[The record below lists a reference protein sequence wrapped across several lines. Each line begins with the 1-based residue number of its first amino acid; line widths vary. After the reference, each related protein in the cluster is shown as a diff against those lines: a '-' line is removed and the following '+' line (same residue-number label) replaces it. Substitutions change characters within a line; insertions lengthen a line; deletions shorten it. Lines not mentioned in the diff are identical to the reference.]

1 MGKRKTTPL
10 KDYASDGHHCS
21 LELKTTKLGMVS
33 FFRDLQQEDLDE
45 IVKRFSATHYREG
58 DEIYYQGD
66 TAHYLRVVVDGAVK
80 LLRYTD
86 EGKDVVLDILN
97 PGSYFGSLK
106 LLGSDVYTDSA
117 VAQTGCCILSVGLK
131 DFREILQDYPSV
143 SIAILEMS
151 AEKLRSSQEQIK
163 QLTTEPVET
172 RIANILLT
180 LTEKFGENKEKGTL
194 IQLPFSRKDLADMA
208 GTTTESASR
217 VMSNFQKKGI
227 IETGRQWVAIQDV
240 EMLRSIAE
248 H

>member
-10 KDYASDGHHCS
+10 KEHVPDGHHCT
-21 LELKTTKLGMVS
+21 LELKTAKLGMVS
-33 FFRDLQQEDLDE
+33 FFRDLSQEELDE
-45 IVKRFSATHYREG
+45 IVKRFSATHYQSG
-58 DEIYYQGD
+58 DGIYYQD
-66 TAHYLRVVVDGAVK
+66 EPAHYLRVVVEGAVK

-106 LLGSDVYTDSA
+106 LLGSDIYTESA
-117 VAQTGCCILSVGLK
+117 VAQSGCCILSIGLK
-131 DFREILQDYPSV
+131 DFRQILHEYPSV
-143 SIAILEMS
+143 GIAILETS
-151 AEKLRSSQEQIK
+151 AEKLRTSQEQIK

-194 IQLPFSRKDLADMA
+194 IQLPFSRKDLADIA

-217 VMSNFQKKGI
+217 VMSNFQKEGF

-240 EMLRSIAE
+240 EMLRSIAG

>member
-10 KDYASDGHHCS
+10 KDHAPDGHHCT

-33 FFRDLQQEDLDE
+33 FFRDLKQDELDQ
-45 IVKRFSATHYREG
+45 IVKRFSANHYQAG
-58 DEIYYQGD
+58 DEIYYQGEP
-66 TAHYLRVVVDGAVK
+66 ARYLRVVVEGAVK
-80 LLRYTD
+80 LLEYTE

-106 LLGSDVYTDSA
+106 LLGSDVYTESA
-117 VAQTGCCILSVGLK
+117 VAQSGSCILSIGLK
-131 DFREILQDYPSV
+131 DFREILQGFPSV
-143 SIAILEMS
+143 GIAILDTS
-151 AEKLRSSQEQIK
+151 AEKLRSSQEHIK

-180 LTEKFGENKEKGTL
+180 LSEKFGENKEEGTL

-217 VMSNFQKKGI
+217 VMSNFQKEGI
-227 IETGRQWVAIQDV
+227 IDTGRQWVEVEDIEQLKAIIQK
-240 EMLRSIAE
+240 
-248 H
+248 

>member
-10 KDYASDGHHCS
+10 KDYAPDGHHCS
-21 LELKTTKLGMVS
+21 LELKTSKLGMVS
-33 FFRDLQQEDLDE
+33 FFRDLKQEDLDE

-58 DEIYYQGD
+58 AEIYYQGD
-66 TAHYLRVVVDGAVK
+66 PANYLRVVVDGAVK

-86 EGKDVVLDILN
+86 EGKDVVLDILE

-106 LLGSDVYTDSA
+106 LLGSDVYTESA
-117 VAQTGCCILSVGLK
+117 VAQSGCCILSVGLK
-131 DFREILQDYPSV
+131 DFREILQEYPSV
-143 SIAILEMS
+143 GIAILEVS

-180 LTEKFGENKEKGTL
+180 LTEKFGENKKEGTL

-217 VMSNFQKKGI
+217 VMSNFQKEGI
-227 IETGRQWVAIQDV
+227 IETGRQWVALKDIKK
-240 EMLRSIAE
+240 LRTIIE
-248 H
+248 D

>member
-1 MGKRKTTPL
+1 MVKRKTTPL
-10 KDYASDGHHCS
+10 KDYAPDGHHCS
-21 LELKTTKLGMVS
+21 LDLKTKKLGMVS
-33 FFRDLQQEDLDE
+33 FFQDLDQKELDE

-66 TAHYLRVVVDGAVK
+66 PAHYLRVVVDGAVK

-106 LLGSDVYTDSA
+106 LLGSDVYTESA
-117 VAQTGCCILSVGLK
+117 EAQSGCCILSIGLK
-131 DFREILQDYPSV
+131 DFREILQEYPSV
-143 SIAILEMS
+143 GIAILEMS

-172 RIANILLT
+172 RIANILLI
-180 LTEKFGENKEKGTL
+180 LTDKFGEVKEDKTL

-217 VMSNFQKKGI
+217 VMSTFQKEGI
-227 IETGRQWVAIQDV
+227 IETGRQWVAIKNI
-240 EMLRSIAE
+240 EMLRSIVG